1 MTLWNTMRALAKHI
15 QSEPDAIDASLIERE
30 LQGVAIDT
38 DNRPAYAARIGKLIK
53 IFRYEGRGR
62 NPLNEIHTAI
72 KRFEHDK
79 LAFLLNQYAPEDF
92 EWTRQNFPID
102 SAMTVEDKLPF
113 INTAILHE
121 NLLAVK
127 WLEIVHM
134 AYEYSKYPDVEYPDM
149 AMFIRIVGRHDG
161 NYINVRFK
169 KYDSLGKDDN
179 HVITPAMACL
189 EQKKDEELQWL
200 LAHPKFCPEENTN
213 NNQTSLL
220 HWAVRFGDPRHVKWC
235 LDKFDVNVV
244 NNKRKTPLFMAA
256 KCGHIKK
263 LKMLLKAGA
272 DPSIRAMVYIDNGY
286 QTPFIAAAAAGH
298 LNMVKRLPKKHMY
311 YALGEAI
318 INKHVPVVKW
328 LLKNGA
334 PLTSHKESC
343 ASDFVLYRAMRS
355 CPKIKQILW
364 ESGAGAVVSTKH
376 MEKWSYFEPRTF
388 QWSERCCMCFNDNTF
403 PVRLICGHISCGKC
417 MQGLISYTQQQNEM
431 KTSVSCPECRKNSSV
446 VEIMSHKSVEHSL
459 ANISK
464 VEEASTLYVD
474 KIRTYKH
481 KAREM
486 AQSVAAAQVFLNT
499 LRIRHLELK
508 ERAEVYQR
516 KHDAAVKEARAE
528 MARIL

>member
-1 MTLWNTMRALAKHI
+1 MTIWNTMRALAKHI
-15 QSEPDAIDASLIERE
+15 QEHPDAIDASLIERV
-30 LQGVAIDT
+30 LQDVAIDT
-38 DNRPAYAARIGKLIK
+38 NDRPAYAVRIGKLIK
-53 IFRYEGRGR
+53 IFRYEGHGR

-72 KRFEHDK
+72 KTFHHDK
-79 LAFLLNQYAPEDF
+79 LAFLLNQYASDDF
-92 EWTRQNFPID
+92 EWTRQNIPID
-102 SAMTVEDKLPF
+102 RVMTVEDKSPF
-113 INTAILHE
+113 INTAIMR
-121 NLLAVK
+121 NNYPAIQ
-127 WLEIVHM
+127 WLEDICM
-134 AYEYSKYPDVEYPDM
+134 AYEHSKYPDVEYPDM
-149 AMFIRIVGRHDG
+149 AMFMRIVGRQNGD
-161 NYINVRFK
+161 YINVRFK
-169 KYDSLGKDDN
+169 KYDSLGADDN

-189 EQKKDEELQWL
+189 EQKKDDALQWL
-200 LAHPKFCPEENTN
+200 LAHPKFRPEENTN

-220 HWAVRFGDPRHVKWC
+220 HWAVRFGDPRHIKWC
-235 LDKFDVNVV
+235 LAKFDVNVV

-256 KCGHIKK
+256 KRGHIKK

-286 QTPFIAAAAAGH
+286 QTPFIAGAAAGH
-298 LNMVKRLPKKHMY
+298 LNMVKRLPKNHMY

-318 INKHVPVVKW
+318 LNEHAPMVQW

-343 ASDFVLYRAMRS
+343 AQDFVLYRAMKS
-355 CPKIKQILW
+355 CPKIKKMLW

-417 MQGLISYTQQQNEM
+417 MQGLISYTQQQNER
-431 KTSVSCPECRKNSSV
+431 KTHVSCPECRKKSSL
-446 VEIMSHKSVEHSL
+446 VEIMSLKSVKHTQ

-474 KIRTYKH
+474 KIRTCKH
-481 KAREM
+481 EACEM
-486 AQSVAAAQVFLNT
+486 AQNVAAAQAFLNT
-499 LRIRHLELK
+499 LRVRHFELK
-508 ERAEVYQR
+508 KRTKVYQK